1 MRTEVRERI
10 AMIERGE
17 VPDGYE
23 NKGNGINPIGWYPYF
38 MGELFDFSGGI
49 SASRE
54 QLSSNG
60 ICYLHYGDIHKTNKT
75 YIDIDKEYDL
85 IPKLDIKV
93 EKIPEK
99 TLLHH
104 GDVVFVDAS
113 EDYDGVNKCITIEN
127 EKKIPFISG
136 LHTIIAKSK
145 SEKLNTKYKRYCFQ
159 SDSVKR
165 QFNYYASGMKVF
177 GLSKS
182 NIVKI
187 KLIVPSYD
195 EQEEIASILSSWDRA
210 IELKEKLLAQKKL
223 HKKGLM
229 ERLLTGKVRLPE
241 CSKEWKLIKISELL
255 TMCERPIKLDD
266 DMQYEQITIRRNY
279 GGVESRGFSAGKS
292 ILVTT
297 QFLVRQNDFVISRRQ
312 IAHGA
317 CGVVPVELNGAI
329 VSNEYDV
336 FTANEELDVHFF
348 SYLMQLPIF
357 KYRFYVFSNGVHIE
371 KMIFHTKTWLKS
383 EIKLP
388 RYEEQVK
395 IREML
400 DKEQM
405 AIDLL
410 TKEIDQLKIQKKG
423 LMQLLLTGK
432 VRVSC

>member
-1 MRTEVRERI
+1 MKAEIKERI
-10 AMIERGE
+10 ERIERGE
-17 VPDGYE
+17 VPEGY
-23 NKGNGINPIGWYPYF
+23 KKTCSGIIPNSWY
-38 MGELFDFSGGI
+38 
-49 SASRE
+49 
-54 QLSSNG
+54 
-60 ICYLHYGDIHKTNKT
+60 
-75 YIDIDKEYDL
+75 
-85 IPKLDIKV
+85 
-93 EKIPEK
+93 
-99 TLLHH
+99 
-104 GDVVFVDAS
+104 
-113 EDYDGVNKCITIEN
+113 
-127 EKKIPFISG
+127 EKKVKDIAEVLTGGTPDRGNADFWNGHIPWITTSLIDFNTIYATEELITEEG
-136 LHTIIAKSK
+136 LKKSATRILPQNTIIMAMYGQGVTRGKVATLGIPATTNQACCAMVVSSQTFYQYVFYFLMNEYFNIRNKSNAG
-145 SEKLNTKYKRYCFQ
+145 SQLNLNTSIIKE
-159 SDSVKR
+159 
-165 QFNYYASGMKVF
+165 
-177 GLSKS
+177 
-182 NIVKI
+182 I
-187 KLIVPSYD
+187 KLVLGSFA
-195 EQEEIASILSSWDRA
+195 EQQRIASVIYTWDRT
-210 IELKEKLLAQKKL
+210 IQIKEELLEQTKLQKQ
-223 HKKGLM
+223 GMM

-255 TMCERPIKLDD
+255 TMCERLIKLDD